1 MKIHSV
7 AFLLSSV
14 VTVVQ
19 SQNVKYCNYGT
30 SDSALECSNC
40 IPLLNVQ
47 EDSSLKQ
54 GFPVRRSC
62 GGEGIQCSVKNDA
75 GNNLYGR
82 ASCVGSSKHSF

>member
-1 MKIHSV
+1 MKVHSV

-14 VTVVQ
+14 ATVAQ

-30 SDSALECSNC
+30 SDSALKCSNC
-40 IPLLNVQ
+40 IPLLNVE

-75 GNNLYGR
+75 GNNLYGVS
-82 ASCVGSSKHSF
+82 ASLARE